1 MQAIGAVSLRQDLVV
16 PCAELSIRR
25 QCELM
30 GISRSGF
37 YYEPV
42 VETPENLGL
51 MRRLDELHLARPV
64 YGSRRLTALLQREGR
79 EVNRKRVVRLLQ
91 LMGVEAV
98 YPKRSLSQ
106 PAEGHRIYPYLLEGL
121 EISGPDQVWCSD
133 ITYVPMAYGFMYLV
147 AVMDWW
153 SRYVVGWE
161 LSNSLDSEFCIRA
174 WTAAL
179 AAGRQPLI
187 SNTDQGCQFTS
198 EAYLEAVESVG
209 VDVSMDGRGRWI
221 DNRFPLSSEE
231 SQRRAEWNR
240 DMRFIQKLDQNSV
253 AARARDAEWY
263 HRHDSEKL
271 VDAVTPHI
279 QQLLDAGNKVA
290 PQNIGHLQVGYHIDA
305 VSAALV
311 KLKRWDKGRHWLELF
326 FGLDPRYQ
334 QGPASDKEKMLRRL
348 ERCKAELAKKA

>member
-1 MQAIGAVSLRQDLVV
+1 MQATGAVSLRQELVV

-25 QCELM
+25 QCELV

-42 VETPENLGL
+42 VETPENLAL
-51 MRRLDELHLARPV
+51 MRRLDELPLARPV
-64 YGSRRLTALLQREGR
+64 YGSRRLTAVLQREGR

-98 YPKRSLSQ
+98 YPQRSLSQ

-179 AAGRQPLI
+179 ASGRQPLI

-221 DNRFPLSSEE
+221 DNRFIERLWRSVKQEDIYLQDYSDGLTA
-231 SQRRAEWNR
+231 QRG
-240 DMRFIQKLDQNSV
+240 L
-253 AARARDAEWY
+253 ARWLGDYNAQRPHQALGYATPGEWY
-263 HRHDSEKL
+263 HSPESYGAK
-271 VDAVTPHI
+271 P
-279 QQLLDAGNKVA
+279 
-290 PQNIGHLQVGYHIDA
+290 
-305 VSAALV
+305 AAW
-311 KLKRWDKGRHWLELF
+311 RW
-326 FGLDPRYQ
+326 Q
-334 QGPASDKEKMLRRL
+334 
-348 ERCKAELAKKA
+348 